1 MVTGPLRVR
10 DTTRPGHPVPCSC
23 SVVHRAI
30 PAILI
35 HLLSSERVVHLG
47 PERVVHLLAPERVV
61 RLAPERVVHWVVGR
75 HFTLASQD
83 SALCKFGS
91 VLL

>member
-1 MVTGPLRVR
+1 M
-10 DTTRPGHPVPCSC
+10 
-23 SVVHRAI
+23 
-30 PAILI
+30 
-35 HLLSSERVVHLG
+35 VHLG

>member
-1 MVTGPLRVR
+1 M
-10 DTTRPGHPVPCSC
+10 
-23 SVVHRAI
+23 HRAI

-35 HLLSSERVVHLG
+35 HLLAS
-47 PERVVHLLAPERVV
+47 ERVVHLLAPERVV

>member
-1 MVTGPLRVR
+1 M
-10 DTTRPGHPVPCSC
+10 
-23 SVVHRAI
+23 VHRAI

-47 PERVVHLLAPERVV
+47 PERVV